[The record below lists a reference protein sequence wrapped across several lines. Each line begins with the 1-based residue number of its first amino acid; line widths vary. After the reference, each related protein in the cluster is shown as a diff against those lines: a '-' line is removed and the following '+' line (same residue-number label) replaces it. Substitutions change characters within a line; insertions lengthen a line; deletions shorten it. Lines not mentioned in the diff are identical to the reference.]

1 MYNQY
6 KLSSVNKERN
16 FIIEY
21 ESIPEESNLS
31 KCINCGFCK
40 TKCTQH
46 LDIPSILRN
55 IAKEY
60 RDIKKNNIIY

>member
-1 MYNQY
+1 MFIEKILY
-6 KLSSVNKERN
+6 KGN
-16 FIIEY
+16 IY
-21 ESIPEESNLS
+21 PEESNLS

-46 LDIPSILRN
+46 LDIPNILRN

-60 RDIKKNNIIY
+60 RDIKKNNILY